1 MNITT
6 KQTFDKQQPSIT
18 ICKSGRAFI
27 AINEQINKVKEVAIT
42 NIDPNIELIKEE
54 TEKTQY
60 VYDTCWLDDVKQ
72 ESNVFNVA
80 KKLLLDTIDKYYSS
94 NNVKMFLLDD
104 QYGWLDKDTRMG
116 LRQNIADRKLGG
128 LSNIV
133 IWISGKP
140 HSMTLERAENFLRKV
155 EDYAYTCKAV
165 TYQHKTDVE
174 NLTTLNDILQYNYT
188 KDYPTIIIDK
198 IV

>member
-60 VYDTCWLDDVKQ
+60 VYDT
-72 ESNVFNVA
+72 
-80 KKLLLDTIDKYYSS
+80 
-94 NNVKMFLLDD
+94 
-104 QYGWLDKDTRMG
+104 
-116 LRQNIADRKLGG
+116 
-128 LSNIV
+128 
-133 IWISGKP
+133 
-140 HSMTLERAENFLRKV
+140 
-155 EDYAYTCKAV
+155 
-165 TYQHKTDVE
+165 
-174 NLTTLNDILQYNYT
+174 
-188 KDYPTIIIDK
+188 
-198 IV
+198 

>member
-6 KQTFDKQQPSIT
+6 KQKFDEQQPNIT

-27 AINEQINKVKEVAIT
+27 TINEQINKVKELIIT
-42 NIDPNIELIKEE
+42 NTELSVGQKEI
-54 TEKTQY
+54 EKTQY
-60 VYDTCWLDDVKQ
+60 IYDTCWLDGVKQ

-80 KKLLLDTIDKYYSS
+80 KKLLLDTIDKYYAS
-94 NNVKMFLLDD
+94 NDVKMFLLDD

-128 LSNIV
+128 LSNII
-133 IWISGKP
+133 IWVNGKP
-140 HSMTLERAENFLRKV
+140 HSMTLERAESFLRKV
-155 EDYAYTCKAV
+155 EDYAYICKAV

-174 NLTTLNDILQYNYT
+174 NLTTLNDILQYDYT

>member
-1 MNITT
+1 MNIAV
-6 KQTFDKQQPSIT
+6 KQTFNEQLPNII
-18 ICKSGRAFI
+18 ICKSGRALI
-27 AINEQINKVKEVAIT
+27 AINEQNIKIKEVVLNEQEI
-42 NIDPNIELIKEE
+42 
-54 TEKTQY
+54 EKTQY
-60 VYDTCWLDDVKQ
+60 QYDTCWLTGVQQ
-72 ESNVFNVA
+72 ESDVLEAARNT
-80 KKLLLDTIDKYYSS
+80 LLDAIDKYYTS
-94 NNVKMFLLDD
+94 NSIQVFILDG
-104 QYGWLDKDTRMG
+104 QHGWLDKDTRMG

-133 IWISGKP
+133 IWVSGKP
-140 HSMTLERAENFLRKV
+140 HNMTLERAENFLRKV

-198 IV
+198 IA